1 MAIIYLL
8 LEIYINK
15 YKGLN
20 MEEHK
25 KELLE
30 QASELLYKA
39 NEVQALLK
47 TVKNSIRQ
55 SVENREDLSYILTG
69 CNIMEQMQN
78 ELIILTDI
86 HERECCN

>member
-25 KELLE
+25 KELLK
-30 QASELLYKA
+30 QASELLYRA

-78 ELIILTDI
+78 ELITLTDI